1 MKRFYLSALTALFL
15 LTGCTSNK
23 PASDTEENNEP
34 QEMEIEEEFD
44 VQTEEGEVG
53 GGL

>member
-1 MKRFYLSALTALFL
+1 MKKLYISLIAALLMT
-15 LTGCTSNK
+15 TGCTNNK
-23 PASDTEENNEP
+23 ESSKQED

-53 GGL
+53 GGF